1 LRHFSIAAAFG
12 LALLA
17 GGTVILSSAPR
28 GVADTLP
35 VDPPLPSAQ
44 STSTMFPP
52 FPYRPK
58 EFAFIY
64 AQGLFHLFYIRHAMN
79 VVHDD
84 STEIDFGHAVSQD
97 LMNWTQRDPIL
108 HVRPGSWDDLH
119 VWAPSIIRQDGTY
132 YLYYAGVTRV
142 PYAYSWYQRIGV
154 ATSEDLETWTRY
166 DAPVYGG
173 NQAPWVFADSSRY
186 EGCQFRDPHV
196 MEDPTRSDAWLM
208 YYAATPREAAN
219 QLIVG
224 IARNGTGLSAWEDV
238 MPLWNTDAAH
248 FQGYTESPCV
258 FPHGGR
264 WYLFFTTNSGH
275 PIRFQ
280 HAASPIADSTGW
292 AGTYRL
298 SDNAPGTD
306 GWFAPEYLKV
316 GAHEYFAAVNSF
328 NNSIEIREMTWTGVT
343 SFTLST
349 PSVTAVPGDPEREPP
364 APGITPL
371 ANGQGG
377 ATLRFRV
384 DLPHA
389 MEAEV
394 SIQDISGRKVE
405 SLHTGLLPGGATT
418 LAWDRKDDTGR
429 DVGAGIYLVRLTTPL
444 GSRSAKTAV
453 LR

>member
-1 LRHFSIAAAFG
+1 LRHFSIVAVFG

-17 GGTVILSSAPR
+17 GGTVILPGTPGVVAAGQSGTMYAPI
-28 GVADTLP
+28 
-35 VDPPLPSAQ
+35 
-44 STSTMFPP
+44 
-52 FPYRPK
+52 PYRPRD
-58 EFAFIY
+58 FAFIH
-64 AQGLFHLFYIRHAMN
+64 ARGLFHLFYIRHSYYVA
-79 VVHDD
+79 HDD

-97 LMNWTQRDPIL
+97 LTNWTQRDPIL

-119 VWAPSIIRQDGTY
+119 VWAPSIIQRDGTY

-142 PYAYSWYQRIGV
+142 PYAYSLYQRIGV
-154 ATSEDLETWTRY
+154 ATSEDLETWTRC

-196 MEDPTRSDAWLM
+196 IEDPTGSDAWLM
-208 YYAATPREAAN
+208 YYSATPQEAAN

-224 IARNGTGLSAWEDV
+224 IARNGTGLTAWEDLK
-238 MPLWNTDAAH
+238 PLWNTDAAH
-248 FQGYTESPCV
+248 FQGFTESPCM

-264 WYLFFTTNSGH
+264 WYLFFSTNSGH

-280 HAASPIADSTGW
+280 HAASPTADSTGW
-292 AGTYRL
+292 VGTYRL
-298 SDNAPGTD
+298 SDNAPDTD
-306 GWFAPEYLKV
+306 AWFAPEYLKV
-316 GAHEYFAAVNSF
+316 GSHEYFAAANSSD
-328 NNSIEIREMTWTGVT
+328 NSIEIREMSWTGVA
-343 SFTLST
+343 SFTLAT
-349 PSVTAVPGDPEREPP
+349 PSVTAVPGGAETEPP

-377 ATLRFRV
+377 VTLRFQV

-394 SIQDISGRKVE
+394 SIHDISGRKVG
-405 SLHTGLLPGGATT
+405 SLHQGRLPGGATT
-418 LAWDRKDDTGR
+418 LAWDRKDEAGR
-429 DVGAGIYLVRLTTPL
+429 DVGAGIYFVRLTTVR

>member
-1 LRHFSIAAAFG
+1 MRHFSIAAVFG

-17 GGTVILSSAPR
+17 GGAVILPGTN
-28 GVADTLP
+28 GVVAA
-35 VDPPLPSAQ
+35 AQ
-44 STSTMFPP
+44 SGTMYAPI
-52 FPYRPK
+52 PYWPRD
-58 EFAFIY
+58 FAFIY

-97 LMNWTQRDPIL
+97 LTNWTQRDPIL

-119 VWAPSIIRQDGTY
+119 VWAPSIIQRDGTY
-132 YLYYAGVTRV
+132 HLYYAGVTRV
-142 PYAYSWYQRIGV
+142 PYAYSLYQRIGV

-173 NQAPWVFADSSRY
+173 NQAPWAFADSSRY

-196 MEDPTRSDAWLM
+196 IEDPTRSDAWLM
-208 YYAATPREAAN
+208 YYSATPREAAN

-224 IARNGTGLSAWEDV
+224 VARNGMGLTAWEDLK
-238 MPLWNTDAAH
+238 PLWNTDAAH
-248 FQGYTESPCV
+248 FQGFTESPCM

-264 WYLFFTTNSGH
+264 WYLFFSTNSGH

-316 GAHEYFAAVNSF
+316 GSHEYFAAANSSDH
-328 NNSIEIREMTWTGVT
+328 SIEIREMTWTGVA

-349 PSVTAVPGDPEREPP
+349 PSVTAVPGEPGVEEG
-364 APGITPL
+364 ALGVVAL
-371 ANGQGG
+371 GNGLGG
-377 ATLRFRV
+377 SEIRFRV
-384 DLPHA
+384 DLPST

-394 SIQDISGRKVE
+394 SLHDIAGRRVRGLHSG
-405 SLHTGLLPGGATT
+405 SLPGGGATIT
-418 LAWDRKDDTGR
+418 WDRKDDGGR
-429 DVGAGIYLVRLTTPL
+429 ALGAGIYIVRLDTAL
-444 GSRSAKTAV
+444 GSRHAKAAV
-453 LR
+453 LP